1 VRALAILVVALFMSG
16 ATAVARAAPGDLD
29 TSFGGGTGKAI
40 AGIQGQQV
48 GNAVALEKN
57 GRIVVAG
64 STTAAHSSADMG
76 VAVFTNP
83 GGVLDPSY
91 GPNASGTSI
100 GDLGAFESAESLALQ
115 PDGKIVVA
123 GTRFIDSATD
133 SHGEDLAVVRFTY
146 PQGTADPSF
155 GGGSGVG
162 IGDLG
167 GDDSVGGVAL
177 RPDGKIVVAGSSTA
191 RHDAADFAVAMFTD
205 PGAMLDPAYGSG
217 TGASIG
223 DLGGSDFGN
232 AVVLQPDG
240 KIVVAGNRSRA
251 TPGGGTQNDLA
262 VVRFNYPQGTADT
275 SFGGGSGVGIG
286 DLGASAHAAA
296 VALQPNASNGK
307 ILVAG
312 SRGATGDGDFMI
324 ARFRNPSGTLDP
336 AFASGGR
343 TTIDFGGNE
352 DEANA
357 MVVQPDGKIVVAGT
371 TGNFKGKHK
380 FALAR
385 LQPDGVLDTTFG
397 TDGKVTLD
405 LGGKFDDATGVAL
418 QADGKIV
425 VAGTSDAKGN
435 SDFAVARFQG
445 DPSAAGGGLGPAP
458 GTGGTGTG
466 GKGSSAGPPKC
477 AGRRATI
484 FGTKRGE
491 KLIGTK
497 KADVIVGLG
506 GNDVIRG
513 GGGKDLIC
521 GGTGND
527 RIDSGT
533 GNDRVYGQSGKDRLL
548 GASGNDRIDG
558 GTGNDRV
565 YGQSGKDR
573 LLGAGGNDLIDG
585 GTGNDSI
592 YGQSGK
598 DHLLGASGNDRI
610 DGGTGNDRLAGGT
623 GKDRLTGRSGKD
635 RCAGGAG
642 HDKAACESKSSI

>member
-1 VRALAILVVALFMSG
+1 MRALAVLVVALSVTG
-16 ATAVARAAPGDLD
+16 ATSVARAAPGDLD

-40 AGIQGQQV
+40 AGFG
-48 GNAVALEKN
+48 GSESGKAVALEKN

-64 STTAAHSSADMG
+64 STTALHSDPDMA

-83 GGVLDPSY
+83 GGALDPSY
-91 GPNASGTSI
+91 GPNGGGRSI
-100 GDLGAFESAESLALQ
+100 GDLGASEAATALALQ

-123 GTRFIDSATD
+123 GTRFITSATD
-133 SHGEDLAVVRFTY
+133 SHQADLAVVRFTY
-146 PQGTADPSF
+146 PQGTADGSF

-167 GDDSVGGVAL
+167 GNDLAGGLAL
-177 RPDGKIVVAGSSTA
+177 RPDGRVIVAGSSTA
-191 RHDAADFAVAMFTD
+191 RHPAADFAVATFAD
-205 PGAMLDPAYGSG
+205 PGGMLDPAYGG
-217 TGASIG
+217 GGGFSIG
-223 DLGGSDFGN
+223 DLGGFDDGN

-240 KIVVAGNRSRA
+240 KIVVAGERSRVL
-251 TPGGGTQNDLA
+251 PGGGTQDDLA
-262 VVRFNYPQGTADT
+262 VVRFNYPQGTADG

-286 DLGASAHAAA
+286 DLGASARASA

-307 ILVAG
+307 IVVAG
-312 SRGATGDGDFMI
+312 TVGGDFAV
-324 ARFRNPSGTLDP
+324 ARFRNPQGTLDP
-336 AFASGGR
+336 AFASGGK
-343 TTIDFGGNE
+343 TTIDFGNE
-352 DEANA
+352 DEASA
-357 MVVQPDGKIVVAGT
+357 LVVQPDGKLVVVGT
-371 TGNFKGKHK
+371 TGSVKGGKQK

-405 LGGKFDDATGVAL
+405 LGGKFDSASGVAL

-425 VAGTSDAKGN
+425 VAGTTSDGKGN

-445 DPSAAGGGLGPAP
+445 DPSAGGGGLGPAP

-466 GKGSSAGPPKC
+466 GKGSSAGPPRC
-477 AGRRATI
+477 AGRKATI

-527 RIDSGT
+527 RIDGGT
-533 GNDRVYGQSGKDRLL
+533 SSDRIYGQSGKDRLL
-548 GASGNDRIDG
+548 GASGNDRVDG
-558 GTGNDRV
+558 GTGND
-565 YGQSGKDR
+565 K
-573 LLGAGGNDLIDG
+573 
-585 GTGNDSI
+585 I
-592 YGQSGK
+592 YGQSGR
-598 DHLLGASGNDRI
+598 GSPARRRRQ
-610 DGGTGNDRLAGGT
+610 RLHRRRHR
-623 GKDRLTGRSGKD
+623 KRQDLWPER
-635 RCAGGAG
+635 
-642 HDKAACESKSSI
+642 